1 MLHIRTLTD
10 VDLTTADA
18 IFCAAFHTQGSR
30 IQSLRQNLLL
40 QPDGWFLAL
49 QAEQPVGLIGCINY
63 GPFAYVGSLAVLP
76 ALQRQG
82 IGQRLL
88 EHLLLWLEQQGC
100 TTALLDATPE
110 GARLYERHAFV
121 DDDSAL
127 HWSYPHTLAQ
137 SAVNEVLPDTLCH
150 SDEQQHVEILQQED
164 IADLTAFDAQYF
176 GAGRA
181 AVFSLLRMQYPD
193 RSLVLRDAEGWIRGY
208 LFVQQGILG
217 PWVAENTEDARLL
230 LAHALRLRLPFDGHP
245 AVFTPGSNHQS
256 CALLESTGFIRMRV
270 LRHMRRGAPFS
281 LRQPEHLYG
290 LASFTL
296 G

>member
-10 VDLTTADA
+10 ADLATADT
-18 IFCAAFHTQGSR
+18 IFCAAFHTQGSSM
-30 IQSLRQNLLL
+30 QSLRQNLLL

-49 QAEQPVGLIGCINY
+49 QDERPVGLIGCINY

-82 IGQRLL
+82 IGQLLL
-88 EHLLLWLEQQGC
+88 EHLLHWLEQQGC

-110 GARLYERHAFV
+110 GARLYERCGFV

-127 HWSYPHTLAQ
+127 HWSYPQAPAQ
-137 SAVNEVLPDTLCH
+137 SAVDEILPNALLH
-150 SDEQQHVEILQQED
+150 SDEQRHVEILQQED
-164 IADLTAFDAQYF
+164 IADLTAFDARYF

-208 LFVQQGILG
+208 LFAQQSILG
-217 PWVAENTEDARLL
+217 PWVAESTEDARLL
-230 LAHALRLRLPFDGHP
+230 QAHALQLPFDGHP

-256 CALLESTGFIRMRV
+256 IALLESTGFIRKRS
-270 LRHMRRGAPFS
+270 LRHMRRGAAFS
-281 LRQPEHLYG
+281 LRQPEHLYA
-290 LASFTL
+290 LASFAL